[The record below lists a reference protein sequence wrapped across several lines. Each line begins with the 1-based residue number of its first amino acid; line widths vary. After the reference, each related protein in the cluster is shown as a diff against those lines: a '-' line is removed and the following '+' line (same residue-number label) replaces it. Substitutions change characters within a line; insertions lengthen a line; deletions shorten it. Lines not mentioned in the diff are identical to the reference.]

1 MSFASKVTVT
11 AASRAASNNCPAT
24 QTLFSRTLPEGEE
37 WISRGQSLSACY
49 RTWKARGRPA
59 SRRTSS
65 TVDVLALRHPL
76 QWNGGDGGTMAKD
89 ETASKRSAEKIA
101 HANAR
106 YTLNLLRAFGDLLP
120 KLKRAY
126 GEPAGDAAVT
136 ASVGGL
142 VIRKSVLSRSVCGAR
157 IRACRLCGRWAV
169 YSLTRRSQCPLFS
182 EVPPTAF
189 INGLHCQSTPSAH
202 IGRLN
207 VSAPLSKRRG

>member
-1 MSFASKVTVT
+1 MRGT
-11 AASRAASNNCPAT
+11 SN
-24 QTLFSRTLPEGEE
+24 GEKD
-37 WISRGQSLSACY
+37 RGQSLSACY
-49 RTWKARGRPA
+49 RSWKARGRPA

-76 QWNGGDGGTMAKD
+76 QWDGDDGGTMGKD

-169 YSLTRRSQCPLFS
+169 YSLRADRSARFFLKCPQRPSSMVYTVKVHLQRTLADLMF
-182 EVPPTAF
+182 PP
-189 INGLHCQSTPSAH
+189 HCQS
-202 IGRLN
+202 GEGEMN
-207 VSAPLSKRRG
+207 PLWFWEV